1 MMGMLYSWDGK
12 KYGGLEEMGGCCMVG
27 MEKMWGFGGK
37 GGMLYN
43 WGMEKSMESGR
54 VTGGRNDASPIMVAA
69 GGALIGAGMG
79 FGVPGAIVGGLIG
92 LWAGCES
99 QKDDQNRGHRG
110 RDG

>member
-1 MMGMLYSWDGK
+1 
-12 KYGGLEEMGGCCMVG
+12 
-27 MEKMWGFGGK
+27 
-37 GGMLYN
+37 MLYN